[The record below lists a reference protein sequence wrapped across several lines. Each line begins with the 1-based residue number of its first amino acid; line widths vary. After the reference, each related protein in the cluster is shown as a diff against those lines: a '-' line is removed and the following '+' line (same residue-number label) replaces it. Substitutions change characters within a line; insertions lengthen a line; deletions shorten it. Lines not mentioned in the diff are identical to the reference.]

1 MFPAAHFPR
10 PAGGLRFHHAIRR
23 GHSRPGLTAAAV
35 TGIPAVGRVLSPAAE
50 PTQRVGKRWIALIAL
65 ANLGLYLGYFGPL
78 EILLPNQVQAVA
90 GAAHKVVVLGWVTG
104 IGAAVAMIANP
115 VAGALSDRTTG
126 RFGRRHPWTVCGAL
140 AGAAA
145 LAFLAGQHTI
155 AGLIIGWCLAQ
166 AGLNAMQASVT
177 AGVPD
182 HVPVEQRGA
191 VSGWIGMPQT
201 LGVVLAVALLTVA
214 VTGNA
219 GYLLIGGLVVL
230 CALPFALTTAD
241 PPLARADRPPFAWR
255 AFARSFWVSPRRH
268 PDFAWA
274 WLTRFTVNLGNA
286 MAVLYLLYFL
296 RDRLHYSRLFPG
308 QTAQDGLLIL
318 ISIYLVTTVLTAV
331 TGGIVSDRTGRRKA
345 LVTVAGLVMTV
356 PAVMLALWPSWPVA
370 IAAAALMGL
379 GYGVYL
385 SVDQALVT
393 QVLPSA
399 AARAKDLG
407 IINIANSGP
416 QVLAPAIAAP
426 LVSQLGGYPT
436 LYLTV
441 AAITAAGSAFVWKIR
456 SVP

>member
-1 MFPAAHFPR
+1 MTEVPPVSRASQASSAAT
-10 PAGGLRFHHAIRR
+10 
-23 GHSRPGLTAAAV
+23 LT
-35 TGIPAVGRVLSPAAE
+35 AE
-50 PTQRVGKRWIALIAL
+50 PTRRVGKRWIALIAL
-65 ANLGLYLGYFGPL
+65 ANLGLYLGYFGP
-78 EILLPNQVQAVA
+78 ITVLLPNQVQAIA
-90 GAAHKVVVLGWVTG
+90 GPAHKVAVLGLVTG
-104 IGAAVAMIANP
+104 IGAAVAMISNP
-115 VAGALSDRTTG
+115 VAGALSDRTTS

-145 LAFLAGQHTI
+145 LVLLAGQHAI
-155 AGLIIGWCLAQ
+155 AGVIIAWCLAQ

-182 HVPVEQRGA
+182 HVPVAQRGL
-191 VSGWIGMPQT
+191 VSGWIGLPQT
-201 LGVVLAVALLTVA
+201 VGVVLAVVLVTVV

-219 GYLLIGGLVVL
+219 GYVLIAAVVL
-230 CALPFALTTAD
+230 ACALPFALTTPD
-241 PPLARADRPPFAWR
+241 PPLLRSARPPFAWR
-255 AFARSFWVSPRRH
+255 AFARSFWLSPRRY

-274 WLTRFTVNLGNA
+274 WLTRFAVNLGNA
-286 MAVLYLLYFL
+286 MALLYLLYFL
-296 RDRLHYSRLFPG
+296 RDKIHYSRLFPG
-308 QTAQDGLLIL
+308 QKAEDGLLVLIL
-318 ISIYLVTTVLTAV
+318 IYTVAVVLTAV
-331 TGGIVSDRTGRRKA
+331 TGGVISDRTGRRK
-345 LVTVAGLVMTV
+345 LPVTVAGLVMAV

-370 IAAAALMGL
+370 IASAAIMGL
-379 GYGVYL
+379 GFGVYL

-436 LYLTV
+436 LFLSVAVITV
-441 AAITAAGSAFVWKIR
+441 LGSAFVWKIR

>member
-1 MFPAAHFPR
+1 MTGVP
-10 PAGGLRFHHAIRR
+10 
-23 GHSRPGLTAAAV
+23 TASGAAV
-35 TGIPAVGRVLSPAAE
+35 LTAE
-50 PTQRVGKRWIALIAL
+50 PTRRVGTRWIAFIAL
-65 ANLGLYLGYFGPL
+65 ANLGLYLGYFGP
-78 EILLPNQVQAVA
+78 ITVLLPNQVQAIA
-90 GAAHKVVVLGWVTG
+90 GSAHKVAVLGWVTG
-104 IGAAVAMIANP
+104 IGAAVAMISNP
-115 VAGALSDRTTG
+115 VAGALSDRTTS

-145 LAFLAGQHTI
+145 LALLAGQHTI
-155 AGLIIGWCLAQ
+155 AGVIIAWCLAQ

-182 HVPVEQRGA
+182 HVPVAQRGL
-191 VSGWIGMPQT
+191 VSGWIGLPQT
-201 LGVVLAVALLTVA
+201 VGVVLAVVLVTVV

-219 GYLLIGGLVVL
+219 GYVLTAVVVVA
-230 CALPFALTTAD
+230 CALPFALTTPD
-241 PPLARADRPPFAWR
+241 PRLPRSARPPFVWR

-274 WLTRFTVNLGNA
+274 WLTRFAVNLGNA
-286 MAVLYLLYFL
+286 MALLYLLFFL
-296 RDRLHYSRLFPG
+296 RDKIHYSRLFPG
-308 QTAQDGLLIL
+308 QKAENGLLIL
-318 ISIYLVTTVLTAV
+318 ILLYTVAVVLTAV
-331 TGGIVSDRTGRRKA
+331 TGGIISDRTGRRK
-345 LVTVAGLVMTV
+345 LPVTVAGLVMAV

-370 IAAAALMGL
+370 IASAALMGL
-379 GYGVYL
+379 GFGVYL

-436 LYLTV
+436 LFLSVAVITV
-441 AAITAAGSAFVWKIR
+441 LGSAFVWKIR

>member
-1 MFPAAHFPR
+1 MTEVPPV
-10 PAGGLRFHHAIRR
+10 
-23 GHSRPGLTAAAV
+23 SRASQASAAA
-35 TGIPAVGRVLSPAAE
+35 ILNAE
-50 PTQRVGKRWIALIAL
+50 PTRRVGKRWIVLIAL
-65 ANLGLYLGYFGPL
+65 ANLGLYLGYFGP
-78 EILLPNQVQAVA
+78 ITVLLPNQVQAIA
-90 GAAHKVVVLGWVTG
+90 GPAHKVAVLGWVTG
-104 IGAAVAMIANP
+104 IGAAVAMISNP
-115 VAGALSDRTTG
+115 VAGALSDRTTS

-145 LAFLAGQHTI
+145 LVLLAGQSTI
-155 AGLIIGWCLAQ
+155 AGVIIAWCLAQ

-182 HVPVEQRGA
+182 HVPVAQRGL
-191 VSGWIGMPQT
+191 VSGWIGLPQT
-201 LGVVLAVALLTVA
+201 VGVVLAVVLVTVV

-219 GYLLIGGLVVL
+219 GYVLIAAVVL
-230 CALPFALTTAD
+230 ACALPFALTTPD
-241 PPLARADRPPFAWR
+241 PPLPRSARPPFAWR
-255 AFARSFWVSPRRH
+255 AFARSFWLSPRRH

-274 WLTRFTVNLGNA
+274 WLTRFAVNLGNA
-286 MAVLYLLYFL
+286 MALLYLLYFL
-296 RDRLHYSRLFPG
+296 RDKIHYSRLFPG
-308 QTAQDGLLIL
+308 QKAEDGLLVLIL
-318 ISIYLVTTVLTAV
+318 IYTVAVVLTAV
-331 TGGIVSDRTGRRKA
+331 TGGVVSDRTGRRK
-345 LVTVAGLVMTV
+345 LPVTVAGLVMAV

-370 IAAAALMGL
+370 IASAAIMGL
-379 GYGVYL
+379 GFGVYL

-436 LYLTV
+436 LFLSVAVITV
-441 AAITAAGSAFVWKIR
+441 LGSAFVWKIR